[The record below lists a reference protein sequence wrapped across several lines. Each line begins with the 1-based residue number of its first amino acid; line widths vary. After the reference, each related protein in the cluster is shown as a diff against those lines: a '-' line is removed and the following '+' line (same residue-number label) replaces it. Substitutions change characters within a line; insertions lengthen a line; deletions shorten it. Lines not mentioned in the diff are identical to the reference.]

1 MNIINKLYSGKKS
14 LNYEKN
20 RNNQKWKFEQENVE
34 LFLKK
39 NQDIFS
45 ILDAPIGTNRF
56 GKIIDKLNY
65 IKIFHGLDLSDDM
78 LLQSKKKN
86 TKKLYIK
93 KHNIINQKIEL
104 NFDLLIMI
112 RFLNLIPQRDF
123 INTLENILPN
133 IKKYFIITLRHDKKY
148 QFIEN
153 KIYIQDF
160 SIFKNIVKKY
170 QFKISSLEYKDNKLG
185 TFSIFFGEKCL
196 II

>member
-1 MNIINKLYSGKKS
+1 MSIINKLYSGKKS

-20 RNNQKWKFEQENVE
+20 RSNQKWKFEQENVE

-39 NQDIFS
+39 NQDIYS

-56 GKIIDKLNY
+56 GKIIDKLNN

-104 NFDLLIMI
+104 NFDILIMI
-112 RFLNLIPQRDF
+112 RFLNLIPQKDF

-133 IKKYFIITLRHDKKY
+133 INKYFILTLRHDKKL

-160 SIFKNIVKKY
+160 LIFKNIVKKY

-185 TFSIFFGEKCL
+185 TFSIFFGEKC
-196 II
+196 